1 MKQAIR
7 KLFSYT
13 LLAGVLLLTTA
24 LGSCKGD
31 KPDAPQEENLRV
43 SLDPVPINP
52 VRALGASYDF
62 SVKVDSK
69 MPKDGVSVQV
79 DLRKDSDNSSLFSR
93 NYPSVTTSPLSVSV
107 QGIPFNQMGT
117 VSVVVTSKTKA
128 TNTSTQTFKL
138 VRK

>member
-13 LLAGVLLLTTA
+13 LLAGVLFSTTA

-43 SLDPVPINP
+43 SLDPVPTNP

-62 SVKVDSK
+62 AVKVESK

-79 DLRKDSDNSSLFSR
+79 DYRKDSDNSSLFSR